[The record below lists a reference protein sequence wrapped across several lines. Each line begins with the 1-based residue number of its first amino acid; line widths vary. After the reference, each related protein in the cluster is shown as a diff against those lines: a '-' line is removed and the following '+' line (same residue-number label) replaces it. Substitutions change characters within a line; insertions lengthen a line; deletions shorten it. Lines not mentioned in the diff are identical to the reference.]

1 MNYMDYTDDDSMYM
15 FTQGQSVRMN
25 AALSG
30 PRKSLLTSTGL
41 VPPGTTLSGAFRL
54 VQPPPLEGA
63 LWMQDNAEDNDP
75 NSNPL
80 YSSDDIWFRNNPDG
94 FQNQDHENPREGL
107 NYIYVRVRH
116 SGSPDSNANSGNLKL
131 YWAKASSSLS
141 WPAPWDGSVTSPA
154 LMGGLIG
161 SQPVTVESGSDDIFV
176 FEWQTP
182 NPADY
187 SMFNADKAHFSLLAR
202 IERTSTPPFGMTSPE
217 TGDLYSNVKNNNN
230 IVWKNILINDT
241 SVDGVRYS
249 DFVIGNFGSET
260 RNSRL
265 VFKLPNRSGP
275 SLFEWGHLLLEF
287 RGKALSTWGNT
298 SLKGEGFNRLEDGR
312 LVIMN
317 SGAHFQ
323 GTPLKAREF
332 GTLHLQFVPN
342 GKRIMGAH
350 ALEVDVVEMDGNR
363 VVGGQRIVLKT
374 TLPWNQPRWDKNLG
388 KFDGVNWIKDSCC
401 SKL

>member
-1 MNYMDYTDDDSMYM
+1 MFMNYMDYTDDDSMYM
-15 FTQGQSVRMN
+15 FTQGQSARMN

-30 PRKSLLTSTGL
+30 PRKSILSSTGL
-41 VPPGTTLSGAFRL
+41 VPPNTTFSGAFRL

-80 YSSDDIWFRNNPDG
+80 YSSDDIWLRNNPDG

-230 IVWKNILINDT
+230 IVWKNILIN
-241 SVDGVRYS
+241 
-249 DFVIGNFGSET
+249 
-260 RNSRL
+260 
-265 VFKLPNRSGP
+265 RS
-275 SLFEWGHLLLEF
+275 SH
-287 RGKALSTWGNT
+287 
-298 SLKGEGFNRLEDGR
+298 GF
-312 LVIMN
+312 
-317 SGAHFQ
+317 
-323 GTPLKAREF
+323 PY
-332 GTLHLQFVPN
+332 
-342 GKRIMGAH
+342 
-350 ALEVDVVEMDGNR
+350 
-363 VVGGQRIVLKT
+363 
-374 TLPWNQPRWDKNLG
+374 
-388 KFDGVNWIKDSCC
+388 
-401 SKL
+401 